1 MKPYIEEVQWH
12 IHGKVYIKCLTL
24 RNILVNFG
32 CYRKGI
38 EKKNPSSNFEQT
50 GKQRSELEG

>member
-1 MKPYIEEVQWH
+1 M
-12 IHGKVYIKCLTL
+12 IHTRKVYIKCLTL

-38 EKKNPSSNFEQT
+38 EKKNPLSNFKQT

>member
-1 MKPYIEEVQWH
+1 MTP
-12 IHGKVYIKCLTL
+12 GKVYIKCLTL

-32 CYRKGI
+32 CCMEGI
-38 EKKNPSSNFEQT
+38 EKKNPLSNFKQT